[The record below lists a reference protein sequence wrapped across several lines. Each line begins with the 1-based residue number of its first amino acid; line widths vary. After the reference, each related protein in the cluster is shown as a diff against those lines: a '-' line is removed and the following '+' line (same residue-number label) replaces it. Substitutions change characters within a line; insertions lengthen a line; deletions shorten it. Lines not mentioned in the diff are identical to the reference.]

1 MTASRVAAVGMIL
14 CLAAGASA
22 ETMAQ
27 AAAREKKRREEV
39 EKKGSIKVVDDAGLG
54 KYAGGPPLD
63 TGATPP
69 PADRSGSQS
78 LADAALLP
86 KSAAGS
92 AGNDANAGRAGAY
105 KASFQ
110 ACQARVKSAQKDVED
125 AEAHVW
131 FVKQKTNQTSPLY
144 TDEMQR
150 SFAQKKLQTANE
162 ACDAIV
168 DQARK
173 AGIAQGALY

>member
-1 MTASRVAAVGMIL
+1 MIL
-14 CLAAGASA
+14 CLAAGAQA

-39 EKKGSIKVVDDAGLG
+39 EKKGSAKVVDDEGLG

-69 PADRSGSQS
+69 PADRSGPQW
-78 LADAALLP
+78 LLDAGALTKP
-86 KSAAGS
+86 AAGS
-92 AGNDANAGRAGAY
+92 AGNDANAGQAGAY

-110 ACQARVKSAQKDVED
+110 ACQARLKSAQKGVED

-131 FVKQKTNQTSPLY
+131 FVKQKTNQTSPLHSA
-144 TDEMQR
+144 EVQL
-150 SFAQKKLQTANE
+150 SGAQKRVQIAQE